1 MKSLKFVVALLSI
14 VFLVPCT
21 AALAADTITVTSFG
35 GAFSTS
41 QIEAYQKPF
50 MKKTGA
56 TVNAEVYNGGL
67 AEIRA
72 QVQSGNVTWDL
83 ADVEKQDLTAG
94 CDEGL
99 FEPIDWSILS
109 PAPDGTPAMD
119 DFISGTLDVP
129 CAVPTI
135 VWFGA

>member
-1 MKSLKFVVALLSI
+1 MKLFRGNGKYTIALLSI
-14 VFLVPCT
+14 FVLVPCT
-21 AALAADTITVTSFG
+21 ALLAAESITVTSFG

-50 MKKTGA
+50 MQKTGV

-72 QVQSGNVTWDL
+72 QVQSGNVTWDVV
-83 ADVEKQDLTAG
+83 DVEKQDLTGG

-99 FEPIDWSILS
+99 FEPSISQSRTFLGS
-109 PAPDGTPAMD
+109 RY
-119 DFISGTLDVP
+119 SGMP
-129 CAVPTI
+129 
-135 VWFGA
+135 

>member
-1 MKSLKFVVALLSI
+1 MKSLKLVVALLSI

-72 QVQSGNVTWDL
+72 QVTLPDCTWAL
-83 ADVEKQDLTAG
+83 
-94 CDEGL
+94 
-99 FEPIDWSILS
+99 
-109 PAPDGTPAMD
+109 
-119 DFISGTLDVP
+119 ISANPPL
-129 CAVPTI
+129 
-135 VWFGA
+135 